1 MKTKTSPT
9 TESLNLSP
17 VRLALLFIPFVLA
30 CFALS
35 PQAQAACLDG
45 CNNSLFNVFQGD
57 DALLNNTT
65 GSGNTAFGWRSLF
78 ATTDGSFNTGV
89 GGGALVLNTGSSN
102 TAVGAAALL
111 LNSFGTQNTAIGTDA
126 LVFNESGN
134 DNTATGAF
142 ALFNNT
148 AAYGNTA
155 MGVGAL
161 TQNDISGNE
170 LAIYNTAVG
179 FEALNANVDGSDNTA
194 VGEEAL
200 FSNNNAQANTAVGDR
215 TLMATTDGSFNTAI
229 GASAMPYNV
238 LGNTNTVVGAVAG
251 FNLVNGDFN
260 TYLGDL
266 VGAQAPDEDSVI
278 RIADLS
284 SGYAMNACFIGGIFG
299 NLTPGVPVYI
309 NADGQL
315 STTASSARFKDEIKP
330 MEKASEAIFALKPV
344 TFRYKKEFDRQGV
357 PQFGL
362 IAEEVEKVNP
372 DLVYHDGQ
380 GEIYTVRYDAVNAM
394 LLNEFLKEHR
404 EVQELKKQ
412 VATLTAGLQKVSA
425 QLELSK
431 SAPQTVLN
439 NQ

>member
-1 MKTKTSPT
+1 MNPLTQSKKTTILP
-9 TESLNLSP
+9 
-17 VRLALLFIPFVLA
+17 ALVAVTLT
-30 CFALS
+30 CFPLS

-65 GSGNTAFGWRSLF
+65 GAGNTAFGWRSLF

-194 VGEEAL
+194 VGSEAL
-200 FSNNNAQANTAVGDR
+200 FSNNNAQGNTAVGDR
-215 TLMATTDGSFNTAI
+215 TLTATTDGSFNTAI

-380 GEIYTVRYDAVNAM
+380 GEIYTVRYEAVNAM

-404 EVQELKKQ
+404 KVEQLEKQ
-412 VATLTAGLQKVSA
+412 IEALTAGLEKVSA
-425 QLELSK
+425 QLELNKPGSR
-431 SAPQTVLN
+431 TVLN

>member
-1 MKTKTSPT
+1 MKNRSKILMVILP
-9 TESLNLSP
+9 
-17 VRLALLFIPFVLA
+17 VLA
-30 CFALS
+30 CFALL
-35 PQAQAACLDG
+35 QGAQAACLDG
-45 CNNSLFNVFQGD
+45 CNNGLFNVWQGD
-57 DALLNNTT
+57 DALLNDTT
-65 GSGNTAFGWRSLF
+65 GAGNSAFGWRALF
-78 ATTDGSFNTGV
+78 SNTAASFNTAV
-89 GGGALVLNTGSSN
+89 GAGALVLNNGTSN

-111 LNSFGTQNTAIGTDA
+111 LNTFGTQNTAIGTDA

-161 TQNDISGNE
+161 NQNDISGNE

-200 FSNNNAQANTAVGDR
+200 FSNNNAVGNTAVGDR

-229 GASAMPYNV
+229 GASAMPNNV

-251 FNLVNGDFN
+251 LNLVNGVFN
-260 TYLGDL
+260 TYMGDL
-266 VGAQAPDEDSVI
+266 VGVSAPDENSVI

-284 SGYAMNACFIGGIFG
+284 SGYPMNACFIGGIFG

-315 STTASSARFKDEIKP
+315 STAASSARFKDEIKP

-372 DLVYHDGQ
+372 DLVARDSEGKP
-380 GEIYTVRYDAVNAM
+380 YTVRYEAVNAM

-404 EVQELKKQ
+404 KNEQQRKDFEAAIAQQQKEID
-412 VATLTAGLQKVSA
+412 ALTATVQKVSA
-425 QLELSK
+425 QLEIMK
-431 SAPQTVLN
+431 PRPQTVSR
-439 NQ
+439 